1 MKRLFV
7 FLFSC
12 YCLMMTCGAENR
24 DGSFL
29 VNKSDDIIEDR
40 LPVADPY
47 VLLYNDKYYA
57 YGTNVEGFEVYIS
70 EDLKHWRRENKLA
83 LSPED
88 SWGTTWYWAPEVYYI
103 KSQKKFYMFYSVNEH
118 ICVATSDSPT
128 GPFVQDK
135 KEPIWKEKSID
146 TSLFIYDDG
155 TPYLYFV
162 RVTNGNVIWVAEMNA
177 DLKSIK
183 EETLT
188 ECVKA
193 ETPWERVQANV
204 AEGPSVLKKNGLY
217 YLLYSAN
224 DYKSQDYAVGYA
236 TASSPFGPWKKYD
249 GNPILHKDKDRT
261 MKLVGTGH
269 GAPFMCKDGS
279 YKYIFHAHWSQER
292 IQPRTSY
299 FKNLNFSDDG
309 VITIDGDVIR
319 PVVVKEVN
327 CH

>member
-1 MKRLFV
+1 M
-7 FLFSC
+7 
-12 YCLMMTCGAENR
+12 
-24 DGSFL
+24 
-29 VNKSDDIIEDR
+29 
-40 LPVADPY
+40 
-47 VLLYNDKYYA
+47 
-57 YGTNVEGFEVYIS
+57 
-70 EDLKHWRRENKLA
+70 
-83 LSPED
+83 
-88 SWGTTWYWAPEVYYI
+88 
-103 KSQKKFYMFYSVNEH
+103 
-118 ICVATSDSPT
+118 
-128 GPFVQDK
+128 
-135 KEPIWKEKSID
+135 
-146 TSLFIYDDG
+146 
-155 TPYLYFV
+155 

-224 DYKSQDYAVGYA
+224 DYKSKDYAVGYA

-249 GNPILHKDKDRT
+249 GNPILHKDKDLA

-279 YKYIFHAHWSQER
+279 YKYIFHAHWSQEK

-299 FKNLNFSDDG
+299 FKNLTFSDDG
-309 VITIDGDVIR
+309 VITIGGDVIR
-319 PVVVKEVN
+319 PVVVK
-327 CH
+327 